1 MTTHSKLSAYG
12 LSFQIKVLSLFLTNK
27 ELLINIRDS
36 VDSNLFD
43 DEAHKWIV
51 DFTLKYYDKYHT
63 HPSIDVIHVEV
74 KKIPNEILRTS
85 VIEQLR
91 EIYKSCDGD
100 DLNYVKDEFFNFCTN
115 QEVKKA
121 LLTSVDLLKL
131 GDYDGIKSLMAN
143 ALKSGQDKN
152 VGLIYEK
159 DVESRYRDEER
170 SPIPYPWKSF
180 NEITQGGYGKG
191 ELIILFGNPK
201 GGKSWIAIAM
211 AAHAAWLGYSVVY
224 YTLELSEN
232 YVGRRFDA
240 VLTEI
245 ALDKL
250 KDNKVEIE
258 KKIAEVKGKI
268 IIKEYSAGRASL
280 DTIEAHLDQMENQYS
295 FKPDAIFCDYLDLLK
310 NRNVFRKEKREDLDD
325 VYTDARGLARDR
337 KVPFISP
344 SQVNRAG
351 AQDKVIEGDK
361 IAGSYGKYAIADFLV
376 SLSRKSK
383 DKKEGT
389 GRFHIMGS
397 RVGPDGLTYFAKINT
412 TNGKIEINE
421 KPLDLDE
428 EEEEDDKYSKPGE
441 IDNLSKKHLRS
452 RFLEGSK

>member
-1 MTTHSKLSAYG
+1 MTTHSKLSDYG
-12 LSFQIKVLSLFLTNK
+12 LSFQIKVISLLLTNK

-36 VDSNLFD
+36 IDSNHFS
-43 DEAHKWIV
+43 DESHKWIV
-51 DFTLKYYDKYHT
+51 EFIIKYFDKYHT
-63 HPSIDVIHVEV
+63 TPSIEVLHAEV
-74 KKIPNEILRTS
+74 KKVGNEILKIS
-85 VIEQLR
+85 IIEQLR
-91 EIYKSCDGD
+91 EAYKICDD
-100 DLNYVKDEFFNFCTN
+100 NDLKYVKDEYSNFCTN

-121 LLTSVDLLKL
+121 LLTSVDLLKM
-131 GDYDGIKSLMAN
+131 GDYDGIKNLMGK

-170 SPIPYPWKSF
+170 SPIPFPWKAF
-180 NEITQGGYGKG
+180 NDITGNGYGKG

-201 GGKSWIAIAM
+201 GGKSWVAIAM
-211 AAHAAWLGYSVVY
+211 AAHAAWLGYNIVY

-240 VLTEI
+240 VLTKI

-250 KDNKVEIE
+250 KDNKEEIE
-258 KKIAEVKGKI
+258 RKIAEVKGKI
-268 IIKEYSAGRASL
+268 VIKEYAAGRASL
-280 DTIEAHLDQMENQYS
+280 DTIEAHLNQLETQYD
-295 FKPDAIFCDYLDLLK
+295 FKPDALFCDYLDLLK
-310 NRNVFRKEKREDLDD
+310 NRNYSRKEKREELDD
-325 VYTDARGLARDR
+325 VYTDARGLARER

-397 RVGPDGLTYFAKINT
+397 RLGPDGLTFFAKINT
-412 TNGKIEINE
+412 NTGQIDINE
-421 KPLDLDE
+421 NPLDLE
-428 EEEEDDKYSKPGE
+428 EEGEEKDNKYIKTNE
-441 IDNLSKKHLRS
+441 IDDFDKKRLRDK
-452 RFLEGSK
+452 FLENS

>member
-1 MTTHSKLSAYG
+1 MTFSKLAAYG
-12 LSFQIKVLSLFLTNK
+12 IDFQIKVISLLLTSK
-27 ELLINIRDS
+27 ELLVNIRDS
-36 VDSNLFD
+36 IDPNLFD

-51 DFTLKYYDKYHT
+51 DFVLKYYDKYHT
-63 HPSIDVIHVEV
+63 HPSMEILHVEV
-74 KKIPNEILRTS
+74 KKVANEILKTS
-85 VIEQLR
+85 VVEQLR
-91 EIYKSCDGD
+91 EAYKSCDSN
-100 DLNYVKDEFFNFCTN
+100 DLAYVKDEFYNFCTN

-121 LLTSVDLLKL
+121 LLTSVDLLKM
-131 GDYDGIKSLMAN
+131 GDYDGIKSLMAS
-143 ALKSGQDKN
+143 ALKSGQNKN

-170 SPIPYPWKSF
+170 SPIPYPWKAF
-180 NEITQGGYGKG
+180 NDITQGGYGKG

-211 AAHAAWLGYSVVY
+211 AAYAAWLGYNIVY

-250 KDNKVEIE
+250 KDNKEAIE
-258 KKIAEVKGKI
+258 RKIAEVKGKI
-268 IIKEYSAGRASL
+268 VIKEYSAGRASL
-280 DTIEAHLDQMENQYS
+280 DNVEAHLDQLDSQYD
-295 FKPDAIFCDYLDLLK
+295 FRPDAIFCDYLDLLK

-325 VYTDARGLARDR
+325 VYTDARGLARER

-351 AQDKVIEGDK
+351 AQDRVIEGDK

-376 SLSRKSK
+376 SLSRKAK
-383 DKKEGT
+383 DKKAGT

-397 RVGPDGLTYFAKINT
+397 RVGPDGLTFFASINT
-412 TNGKIEINE
+412 TNGKIKIDET
-421 KPLDLDE
+421 PLDLDE
-428 EEEEDDKYSKPGE
+428 EEEDDKYVKPGE
-441 IDNLSKKHLRS
+441 IDNLSKKYLKS
-452 RFLEGSK
+452 KFTEGSN